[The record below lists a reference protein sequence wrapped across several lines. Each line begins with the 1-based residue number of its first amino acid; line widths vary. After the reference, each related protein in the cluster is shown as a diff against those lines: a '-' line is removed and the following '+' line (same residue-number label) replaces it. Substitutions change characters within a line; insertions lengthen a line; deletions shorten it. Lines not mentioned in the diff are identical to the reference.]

1 MKTFA
6 VKFDCII
13 DNGLSVLIAQFV
25 YFIDCVHLLE
35 DAFFHFSDL
44 DFHMVQGK
52 NHLIGKVLFLRVEY
66 SDKGVSFIISLAWLK
81 DHLKVE
87 LRQNV

>member
-25 YFIDCVHLLE
+25 YLISCVHLLE
-35 DAFFHFSDL
+35 DAFFHFSDS

-52 NHLIGKVLFLRVEY
+52 DHLIGKVLFVRVEY

-81 DHLKVE
+81 DHLKVK

>member
-6 VKFDCII
+6 VKFDCIV
-13 DNGLSVLIAQFV
+13 DNDLSVLIAQFV

-35 DAFFHFSDL
+35 EAFFHFSNS
-44 DFHMVQGK
+44 DFHTVQSK
-52 NHLIGKVLFLRVEY
+52 NHLIGKVLFLRVKY
-66 SDKGVSFIISLAWLK
+66 SDKGISFTVSLAWLK
-81 DHLKVE
+81 DYLKVK